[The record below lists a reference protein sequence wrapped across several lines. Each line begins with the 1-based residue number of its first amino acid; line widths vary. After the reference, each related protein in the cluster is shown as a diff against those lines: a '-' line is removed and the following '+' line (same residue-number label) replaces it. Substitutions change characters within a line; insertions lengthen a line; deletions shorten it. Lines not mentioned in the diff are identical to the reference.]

1 MYTFSEQKKVKKT
14 QQQNRTET
22 VYWMY
27 SILNDGLS
35 FGDKSHNTQIGMN
48 MNGKLNVFKLAQKV
62 INMIKQHRPDE
73 WRSTI
78 ICDKH
83 IYWKFIS
90 ERWKMYFCLQESNR
104 DCAVRRWQ
112 NERK

>member
-1 MYTFSEQKKVKKT
+1 
-14 QQQNRTET
+14 
-22 VYWMY
+22 MY

-73 WRSTI
+73 
-78 ICDKH
+78 
-83 IYWKFIS
+83 
-90 ERWKMYFCLQESNR
+90 
-104 DCAVRRWQ
+104 
-112 NERK
+112 